1 MYNPTLRLLTVL
13 EMLQSRTE
21 VSGLELAQTLE
32 VDLRSVRRYIMML
45 RDMGIPIEGERGR
58 HGGYSLR
65 PGFKLPPLMFNAD
78 EITAIKMSLMLM
90 REIGA
95 APAQAVESAS
105 SKIERVLTDEL
116 RAIADALQYA
126 IRLHEIRP
134 GTRAVTSDL
143 IVLLSRAVY
152 EGSCLEIVYASGD
165 RETSQRTIDPYGLV
179 LHAQAWYV
187 PAYCRARQD
196 MRVFR
201 LDRIR
206 SATRSG
212 LSFTKPTGF
221 DSRAFVLDS
230 LARTFGAI
238 PFKVLLHAPLA
249 TAREYISPALAT
261 LEAAGEDTLM
271 LGYAEDARWFARY
284 LVSTEI
290 PFTVVAN
297 DELRE
302 ALRALAHELLASTM

>member
-21 VSGLELAQTLE
+21 VSGIELAQTLE

-78 EITAIKMSLMLM
+78 EITAIKMSLILM
-90 REIGA
+90 REVGA
-95 APAQAVESAS
+95 APVQAIESAS
-105 SKIERVLTDEL
+105 AKIERVLTDEL
-116 RAIADALQYA
+116 RAIADALEYA
-126 IRLHEIRP
+126 VKLDEIRP
-134 GTRAVTSDL
+134 GTRAVTSEL
-143 IVLLSRAVY
+143 IVLLSRAVH
-152 EGSCLEIVYASGD
+152 EGSSLEIVYDSGD
-165 RETSQRTIDPYGLV
+165 RETSQRMIDPYGLV

-187 PAYCRARQD
+187 PAYCHVRRD

-206 SATRSG
+206 AATRSN
-212 LSFTKPTGF
+212 LSFTKPAGF

-230 LARTFGAI
+230 LARVFGTV
-238 PFKVLLHAPLA
+238 PFEVLLHIPLT
-249 TAREYISPALAT
+249 TAQEYISPALAT
-261 LEAAGEDTLM
+261 LEAAADGTLM
-271 LGYAEDARWFARY
+271 KCYTDNADWFARY
-284 LVSTEI
+284 LVSSHI
-290 PFTVVAN
+290 PFTIIGN
-297 DELRE
+297 DD
-302 ALRALAHELLASTM
+302 LRAALKALADEILAAT